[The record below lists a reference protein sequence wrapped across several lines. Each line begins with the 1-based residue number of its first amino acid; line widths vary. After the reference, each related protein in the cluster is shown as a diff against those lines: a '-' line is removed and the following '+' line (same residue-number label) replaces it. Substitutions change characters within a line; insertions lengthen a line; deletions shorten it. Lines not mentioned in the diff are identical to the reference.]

1 VMPLEAGWNR
11 VLFQVENG
19 GGSYGLYFHLFDADV
34 PSKREL

>member
-1 VMPLEAGWNR
+1 MMPLEAGWNR